1 MASAFPCIFSLK
13 KNPKTCFHF
22 AVEIVF
28 IDLFLALF
36 IICPHRVFIAVHG
49 LSLVGVSGGC
59 SPVAV
64 HGLPIAVAFLVA
76 AHGF

>member
-1 MASAFPCIFSLK
+1 M
-13 KNPKTCFHF
+13 
-22 AVEIVF
+22 EIVF
-28 IDLFLALF
+28 IDLFLDLS
-36 IICPHRVFIAVHG
+36 IICPHRVFIAVHR

-64 HGLPIAVAFLVA
+64 HGLPIAVASLVA